1 MQLLKKGKERH
12 MKYRVIVFFFL
23 VFLLMSCK
31 NDNQKRIAENKKEM
45 QKREVIFKNIEKGW
59 VFYDTPVTEASEKSI
74 ASWNEWRIF
83 LAELALKPKKTIGAF
98 QQKSKALS
106 KKVMALNDNI
116 PYEYNK
122 PQIKSRISTLITKV
136 RLLDLFINLDN
147 IPHRK
152 VTLLVSE
159 INLDLVSLQRQMDKI
174 VEKSKI
180 PIEEGE
186 SELRRMMDTAR
197 AIPNTPVIDP
207 NIPRIE

>member
-1 MQLLKKGKERH
+1 
-12 MKYRVIVFFFL
+12 MKYKIAVFFSL
-23 VFLLMSCK
+23 VFLLLSCK

-106 KKVMALNDNI
+106 KKVMALDDNI

-122 PQIKSRISTLITKV
+122 PQIRSRISTVITKV
-136 RLLDLFINLDN
+136 RLLDLFIHLDN
-147 IPHRK
+147 IPDKK

-159 INLDLVSLQRQMDKI
+159 INLELVSLQRQMDKI

-180 PIEEGE
+180 PLEEGE
-186 SELRRMMDTAR
+186 SDLLKMMDTAR

-207 NIPRIE
+207 NIPRVE

>member
-1 MQLLKKGKERH
+1 MKLK
-12 MKYRVIVFFFL
+12 MKYNFAVFFSL
-23 VFLLMSCK
+23 IFLLLSCK
-31 NDNQKRIAENKKEM
+31 NDNEKRMVENKKEI
-45 QKREVIFKNIEKGW
+45 QKREVIFKNIQKGW
-59 VFYDTPVTEASEKSI
+59 VLYDTPVTEAAEKSI

-83 LAELALKPKKTIGAF
+83 VAELSQKPKKTIKAF

-106 KKVMALNDNI
+106 KKAMALNDNI
-116 PYEYNK
+116 PYEYNN

-147 IPHRK
+147 IPDKK
-152 VTLLVSE
+152 VTLLVSG
-159 INLDLVSLQRQMDKI
+159 INLELVSLQRQMDKI

-207 NIPRIE
+207 NIPRVE

>member
-1 MQLLKKGKERH
+1 MKLK
-12 MKYRVIVFFFL
+12 MKYNFAVFFSL
-23 VFLLMSCK
+23 IFLLLSCK
-31 NDNQKRIAENKKEM
+31 NDNEKRLVENKKEI
-45 QKREVIFKNIEKGW
+45 QKREVIFKNIQKGW
-59 VFYDTPVTEASEKSI
+59 VLYDTPVTEAAEKSI

-83 LAELALKPKKTIGAF
+83 LAELTQKPKKTIGAF

-106 KKVMALNDNI
+106 KKAMALNDNI

-147 IPHRK
+147 IPDKK

-159 INLDLVSLQRQMDKI
+159 INLELVSLQRQMDKI

-207 NIPRIE
+207 NIPRVE

>member
-1 MQLLKKGKERH
+1 MKLK
-12 MKYRVIVFFFL
+12 MKYNLAVFFSL
-23 VFLLMSCK
+23 IFLLLSCK
-31 NDNQKRIAENKKEM
+31 NDNEKRIVENKKEI
-45 QKREVIFKNIEKGW
+45 QKREVIFTNIQKGW

-74 ASWNEWRIF
+74 ASWNEWRMF
-83 LAELALKPKKTIGAF
+83 LAELAQKPKKTIGAF

-136 RLLDLFINLDN
+136 RLLDLFIHLDN
-147 IPHRK
+147 IPDKK
-152 VTLLVSE
+152 VTKLVAE
-159 INLDLVSLQRQMDKI
+159 INLELVSLQRQMDKI

-180 PIEEGE
+180 PLEEGE
-186 SELRRMMDTAR
+186 SDLLKMMDTTR

-207 NIPRIE
+207 NIPRVE

>member
-1 MQLLKKGKERH
+1 
-12 MKYRVIVFFFL
+12 MKYKIAVFFSL
-23 VFLLMSCK
+23 VFLLLSCK

-106 KKVMALNDNI
+106 KKVIALNTNI

-136 RLLDLFINLDN
+136 RLLDLFIHLDN
-147 IPHRK
+147 IPDKK

-159 INLDLVSLQRQMDKI
+159 INLELVSLQRQMDKI
-174 VEKSKI
+174 VEKSRI
-180 PIEEGE
+180 PLEEGE
-186 SELRRMMDTAR
+186 SDLLKMMDTTR

-207 NIPRIE
+207 NLPRVE

>member
-1 MQLLKKGKERH
+1 MKLK
-12 MKYRVIVFFFL
+12 MKYILAVFFSL
-23 VFLLMSCK
+23 LFLLLSCK
-31 NDNQKRIAENKKEM
+31 NDNEKRMVENKKEI
-45 QKREVIFKNIEKGW
+45 QKREVIFKNIQKGW
-59 VFYDTPVTEASEKSI
+59 VLYDTPVTEAAEKSM
-74 ASWNEWRIF
+74 ASWNEWRMF
-83 LAELALKPKKTIGAF
+83 LAELSQKPKKTIEAF

-106 KKVMALNDNI
+106 KKAMALNDNI

-136 RLLDLFINLDN
+136 RLLDLFIHLDN
-147 IPHRK
+147 IPDKK

-159 INLDLVSLQRQMDKI
+159 INLELVSLQRQMDKI

-207 NIPRIE
+207 NIPRVE